1 MPRLAWATDIHLEFC
16 STLRIEQFAA
26 EVRAT
31 SPDALLLAGD
41 TATAP
46 SLATALTLLD
56 RLLPCPIWFVLGNH
70 DFYKGSLAAVR
81 AEIAARTADSPSLR
95 WLPTAGVIGVG
106 EETAVLGVDGWA
118 DARCGAYWGSTVR
131 LNDFRLILELRGLD
145 AAERFN
151 RLNAL
156 GNEEADLL
164 RHLLTHAVDSYRRI
178 VVVTH
183 VPPFAEAAWHE
194 GQPSAPAWAPFFACK
209 ATGEVLLDIARQWAD
224 REFVVLC
231 GHSHGAGE
239 YAPLANL
246 RVITG
251 GAEYG
256 EPRVQGVIDVG

>member
-16 STLRIEQFAA
+16 STTRIEQFAA

-41 TATAP
+41 NATAP
-46 SLATALTLLD
+46 SLATALTLLE

-95 WLPTAGVIGVG
+95 WLPSAGVIRVG
-106 EETAVLGVDGWA
+106 ETTAVLGVDGWA
-118 DARCGAYWGSTVR
+118 DARCGDYSGSTVR

-145 AAERFN
+145 TATRFN
-151 RLNAL
+151 RLNTL
-156 GNEEADLL
+156 GNQEADLL
-164 RHLLTHAVDSYRRI
+164 RHLLTHAVDRYRRI

-209 ATGEVLLDIARQWAD
+209 ATGVVLLDFAERRAD

-231 GHSHGAGE
+231 GHTHGAGE
-239 YAPLANL
+239 YAPLPNL
-246 RVITG
+246 RVTTG

-256 EPRVQGVIDVG
+256 EPRVQGVMDVA